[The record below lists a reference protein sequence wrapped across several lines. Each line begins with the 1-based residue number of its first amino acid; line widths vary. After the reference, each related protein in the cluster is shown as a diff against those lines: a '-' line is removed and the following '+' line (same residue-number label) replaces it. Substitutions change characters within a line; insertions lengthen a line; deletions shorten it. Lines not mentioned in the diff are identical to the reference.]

1 MIVFVVSGIWHGAGW
16 NFVLWGGL
24 HGSYL
29 VAERLVGR
37 WLAKVAALKFVLFQV
52 LFMLAW
58 IPFRESDMRA
68 VWTLFSR
75 ADAWVSV
82 QTIVAV
88 LLGFGIVVFS
98 WVENRLEL
106 IFPRLS
112 LRWRRLPDAGFA
124 LTCSLVLLAVL
135 SGIRHETVFIY
146 QRF

>member
-1 MIVFVVSGIWHGAGW
+1 MLTVCLYIMATGDPNHIATDYGVASLAYRIGGIWGPTIVCGI
-16 NFVLWGGL
+16 GGL
-24 HGSYL
+24 
-29 VAERLVGR
+29 
-37 WLAKVAALKFVLFQV
+37 
-52 LFMLAW
+52 
-58 IPFRESDMRA
+58 IPIGLGIMNF
-68 VWTLFSR
+68 
-75 ADAWVSV
+75 
-82 QTIVAV
+82 
-88 LLGFGIVVFS
+88 LGFGIVVFS